1 MFIKFKLLGWLKFRL
16 FLFIVWVILVIKN
29 FWVEFFFC
37 WILFF
42 LLFYIFLVSIYCL
55 VFLFDY

>member
-55 VFLFDY
+55 VFLFNY